1 MYRSEDCFFLYS
13 LFAISTL
20 SFMYTDIKLLH
31 VPPPAPSFCLYTPA
45 GPGSTT

>member
-1 MYRSEDCFFLYS
+1 MYRSENFFFLYS

-20 SFMYTDIKLLH
+20 SFMYTDIKLL
-31 VPPPAPSFCLYTPA
+31 PPPAPSFCLYTPA

>member
-13 LFAISTL
+13 LFALSTL
-20 SFMYTDIKLLH
+20 SFMYTDIKLL
-31 VPPPAPSFCLYTPA
+31 PPPAPSFCLYTPA